1 MQRLR
6 LTRVR
11 GGPGG
16 AVFGPRTEARP
27 LGVIRRHFLLKG
39 CDYGVGGFRTV
50 ELLVR
55 HPVQLL
61 EREVHVLMDVLML
74 RGRRQTEMLHQ

>member
-1 MQRLR
+1 MR

-11 GGPGG
+11 SVLRG
-16 AVFGPRTEARP
+16 AVCGPRAKAHP
-27 LGVIRRHFLLKG
+27 LGLIRRHFLLQSRDG
-39 CDYGVGGFRTV
+39 GVGGLRTV

-61 EREVHVLMDVLML
+61 GREMHVLMDVL
-74 RGRRQTEMLHQ
+74 

>member
-1 MQRLR
+1 MRGLR

-11 GGPGG
+11 GGPGN
-16 AVFGPRTEARP
+16 AVCGPRTEARP
-27 LGVIRRHFLLKG
+27 LGLIRRDFLLKG
-39 CDYGVGGFRTV
+39 CDHGVGGLSTV

-55 HPVQLL
+55 HPVLL
-61 EREVHVLMDVLML
+61 LGREVHVLMDVLML